1 MTKKRPYQLTQ
12 SQKMMVF
19 ILSMSLYGLSNMFTE
34 LLPSVQL
41 GPIELSVEYF
51 AFIPLTLCI
60 LFHPLYAAI
69 GAALGEVIFGELML
83 GQFGGIGEIEK
94 FITFSLGMY
103 IAGILVRNPL
113 NRLQVG
119 IGVMSGL
126 IVHHLLGTMVDIGK
140 VWVGIEE
147 LEAVQGLAESILII
161 EGVAFFNDLL
171 FSGILF
177 ALLPTLYLVPRLYG
191 KIEPLLGMK
200 PRDNKVSYSLNEII
214 TPKLIVIGVILS
226 AVAVVAEFMSEADLN
241 IGEWE
246 PDFLEMFGSW
256 FVWII
261 IGVAAIISAITLLT
275 MMKKSRDRT
284 PVLNMAVEPIVQLKD
299 VSFTYP
305 GAESPVLHNI
315 DLTIN
320 PGEFT
325 AIVGGNGSGKSTL
338 CKTFNG
344 LIPQFYV
351 GDFEGEVIVN
361 GLLAKDHSVAQLSQ
375 NVGYVYQDFEN
386 QLLRPTVLDDVCFVP
401 LNYGLADY
409 KERGEWALEVTGLS
423 YHNEFIWQLSG
434 GQKRLLRRSGS

>member
-1 MTKKRPYQLTQ
+1 MTKKNLYRLTQ

-34 LLPSVQL
+34 LIPKLQL

-60 LFHPLYAAI
+60 LFHPLYGAI
-69 GAALGEVIFGELML
+69 GAALGEIIFGELML

-119 IGVMSGL
+119 IAVMSGL

-140 VWVGIEE
+140 VWVGVEE
-147 LEAVQGLAESILII
+147 LEAVKGLAESIIII

-200 PRDNKVSYSLNEII
+200 PRNNKVQYSLGEII
-214 TPKLIVIGVILS
+214 TPKLFVGGVVLAAIAVI
-226 AVAVVAEFMSEADLN
+226 AEFMSEADLN

-246 PDFLEMFGSW
+246 PDFLEIFGDW
-256 FVWII
+256 FIWIVI
-261 IGVAAIISAITLLT
+261 AIAAIIAGITIKF
-275 MMKKSRDRT
+275 MINKSKK
-284 PVLNMAVEPIVQLKD
+284 K
-299 VSFTYP
+299 
-305 GAESPVLHNI
+305 
-315 DLTIN
+315 
-320 PGEFT
+320 
-325 AIVGGNGSGKSTL
+325 
-338 CKTFNG
+338 
-344 LIPQFYV
+344 
-351 GDFEGEVIVN
+351 
-361 GLLAKDHSVAQLSQ
+361 
-375 NVGYVYQDFEN
+375 NVWDEM
-386 QLLRPTVLDDVCFVP
+386 DDV
-401 LNYGLADY
+401 G
-409 KERGEWALEVTGLS
+409 
-423 YHNEFIWQLSG
+423 
-434 GQKRLLRRSGS
+434 